1 MIESIETSPAV
12 GTGGCVG
19 TRSCGAAR
27 VAGRRAMRLVRIARR
42 SVAVGVVLAAAGV
55 NASHA
60 WAQAVAPGTAAVCR
74 GLTAAAG
81 DHLVIASA
89 RWMSAGPPPAGL
101 SRMFPMLGQA
111 RLPAHCLVRGVLD
124 PRVGVGGVKYGLGF
138 ELRLPLNW
146 NGRFLFQGGGG
157 LDGAVLPAI
166 GLVPAGGSLALTR
179 GFAVISSDGG
189 HEGQDASFAADQQAR
204 LDYAYAGLGPIATLG
219 QSLIRRYYG
228 KSARD
233 SYFAGCSN
241 GGREAMMV
249 AERFPDLFN
258 GIVAGDPGFNLS
270 AAAIAEMW
278 NVKHLLAIAPQD
290 AHGAPILSQAL
301 TQDDLDLVSKTVLQ
315 VCDAQ
320 DGLRDGMINDVA
332 ACHFDPKQ
340 LLCRAGSSHDCLS
353 EPKVRALEAIFGG
366 PKDSAGHALYSDW
379 PFDAGIDTPG
389 WRIWKLGTS
398 PTGVPNALDAT
409 LGVESMRHYF
419 MTPPDPLMTPM
430 TLDFDRVRQ
439 ATAQTA
445 ALNDATGTFFSSYIA
460 RGGKLII
467 YQGMSDP
474 VFSADAIIAWYRQL
488 MAQYR
493 QPQQWARL
501 FLVPGM
507 NHCGGGPATDQFDAL
522 TAVVRWT
529 EDGEPPAR
537 IIAHGGAFPGVTRP
551 LCPYPKYARYRS
563 GIPAAEQSFVCAS
576 RP

>member
-1 MIESIETSPAV
+1 MLDPAK
-12 GTGGCVG
+12 
-19 TRSCGAAR
+19 
-27 VAGRRAMRLVRIARR
+27 LIRIARR
-42 SVAVGVVLAAAGV
+42 SAAAVAIIAMAGM
-55 NASHA
+55 HTPPA
-60 WAQAVAPGTAAVCR
+60 WAQDVAQGTP
-74 GLTAAAG
+74 AG
-81 DHLVIASA
+81 CQRLSALASEQLVISSA
-89 RWMSAGPPPAGL
+89 RWMSAGPLAGGPNAN
-101 SRMFPMLGQA
+101 PMLA
-111 RLPAHCLVRGVLD
+111 MLAKLRLPAHCLVRGVLD

-138 ELRLPLNW
+138 ELRMPVNW

-166 GLVPAGGSLALTR
+166 GMLVPSGEALALTR

-189 HEGQDASFAADQQAR
+189 HEGQDATFAADQQAR

-219 QSLIRRYYG
+219 QTLVRRYYG
-228 KSARD
+228 RAARD

-258 GIVAGDPGFNLS
+258 GIIAGDPGFNLS

-278 NVKHLLAIAPQD
+278 NVKHLSAIAPRD
-290 AHGAPILSQAL
+290 AHGAPILSAAL
-301 TQDDLDLVSKTVLQ
+301 TQSDLQLVSKAVLQ

-340 LLCRAGSSHDCLS
+340 LLCRAGSSRECLS

-366 PKDSAGHALYSDW
+366 PKDSAGRPLYASW

-389 WRIWKLGTS
+389 WRMWKLGTS
-398 PTGVPNALDAT
+398 STGVPNGLDAT
-409 LGVESMRHYF
+409 LGVESMRYYF
-419 MTPPDPLMTPM
+419 MTPPDPSMTPM
-430 TLDFDRVRQ
+430 TLDFDEAKQ

-474 VFSADAIIAWYRQL
+474 VFSPNAIIAWYRVL

-493 QPQQWARL
+493 QPQRWARL

-522 TAVVRWT
+522 TAIVRWT
-529 EDGEPPAR
+529 EDGKAPAR
-537 IIAHGGAFPGVTRP
+537 MVAHGAAFPGVTRP
-551 LCPYPKYARYRS
+551 LCPYPKYARYHS
-563 GIPAAEQSFVCAS
+563 GSSASERSFVCTS
-576 RP
+576 HP